1 MKGIIVARRQCG
13 VTLIEVLVAV
23 VVTVIGLLGMVA
35 LQMRAYA
42 TETESYQ
49 RAQAAILLEDMAS
62 RIRANNDN
70 AAAYVTN
77 DIGVGPIEDCLAA
90 PTPAQRDVCEWA
102 NLLRGAAEQHDGNNI
117 GAMTGG
123 RACITNPTP
132 DLYVITVAWEG
143 NVPSEDSP
151 AACAQGAFSQANLRR
166 TLSTV
171 VRVPSLGS

>member
-35 LQMRAYA
+35 LQMRAYT

-90 PTPAQRDVCEWA
+90 PTP
-102 NLLRGAAEQHDGNNI
+102 
-117 GAMTGG
+117 
-123 RACITNPTP
+123 
-132 DLYVITVAWEG
+132 VA
-143 NVPSEDSP
+143 VRS
-151 AACAQGAFSQANLRR
+151 RR
-166 TLSTV
+166 
-171 VRVPSLGS
+171 